1 MNLSN
6 VSMSQAIFSS
16 MLSAAKIEIMAMA
29 ENIFNRKTKVLQ
41 ERINELEGVVG
52 KLAEDVYNMK
62 WQVL

>member
-29 ENIFNRKTKVLQ
+29 ENIFNRK
-41 ERINELEGVVG
+41 
-52 KLAEDVYNMK
+52 LAETNKNIKELQDTVK
-62 WQVL
+62 DLQVQVRLLKRGL